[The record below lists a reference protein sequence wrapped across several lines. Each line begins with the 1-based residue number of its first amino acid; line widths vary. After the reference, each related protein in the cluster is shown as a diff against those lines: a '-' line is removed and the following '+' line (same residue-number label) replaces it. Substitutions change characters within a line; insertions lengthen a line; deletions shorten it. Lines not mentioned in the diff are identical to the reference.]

1 MKRREMIVQAID
13 TLTTEHGYAPSVREI
28 ADYVGLKST
37 STVKGHLDR
46 LRRDGRINFEDNM
59 NRTVRIVS

>member
-13 TLTTEHGYAPSVREI
+13 ILTTGHGYAPSVREI

-37 STVKGHLDR
+37 STVKSHLDR
-46 LRRDGRINFEDNM
+46 LRKEGRIDFEDNH
-59 NRTVRIVS
+59 NRTVRVVS